1 MKQEEL
7 NQESLAQA
15 ETEAEAQVPPGAP
28 QAEAA
33 AGAAAG
39 AADAEALRAEVA
51 LLQAELE
58 ARTAELEASRTEAR
72 ENFERW
78 ARSQADFENFRRRSR
93 QEREE
98 MTRYAAEGLMKDLL
112 PVLDNLERALD
123 ADAAA
128 ESWKQGVEMT
138 VRQLL
143 SVLQSHGLNAIEAQG
158 QPFDPNVHEAVMQVD
173 SDEHEEGTVV
183 GEVRRG
189 YRLGDK
195 VIRPSMVQVSR
206 RG

>member
-1 MKQEEL
+1 MKQDEL
-7 NQESLAQA
+7 NQESLAKDDTQP
-15 ETEAEAQVPPGAP
+15 EAPPQAQV
-28 QAEAA
+28 A
-33 AGAAAG
+33 AG
-39 AADAEALRAEVA
+39 DAEALRAEVA
-51 LLQAELE
+51 RLQAELE
-58 ARTAELEASRTEAR
+58 ATTAELESSRAEAR

-78 ARSQADFENFRRRSR
+78 ARSQADFDNFRRRSR

-98 MTRYAAEGLMKDLL
+98 VTRFATEGLLLDLL
-112 PVLDNLERALD
+112 PVLDNLERALN

-143 SVLQSHGLNAIEAQG
+143 AALQSHGLSPIEALG
-158 QPFDPNVHEAVMQVD
+158 QHFDPNLHEAVMQLD
-173 SDEHEEGTVV
+173 SEEHDEGTVL

-189 YRLGDK
+189 YRLGDR
-195 VIRPSMVQVSR
+195 VIRPSLVQVSR